1 MWQMTSLRE
10 DAIIQLT
17 TLVKNPTE
25 KLVLSDKYDVPAWSI
40 PALLEFVNRE
50 SMLTE
55 DDVRDIGLQ
64 RALKVV
70 TLRERRMRASARHE
84 PAKCGDCGAA
94 GYIVTASKCQC
105 YGTCYRCSGATLLGE
120 VVPSTSPTSLI
131 EQDIKDAFNLE

>member
-17 TLVKNPTE
+17 TLLKDPTE

-50 SMLTE
+50 APLSE

-70 TLRERRMRASARHE
+70 ILRERRMRASARLE

-94 GYIVTASKCQC
+94 GYIATARKCDC
-105 YGTCYRCSGATLLGE
+105 DETCFSCSGVSLLGE
-120 VVPSTSPTSLI
+120 VVPSTSPTSLV
-131 EQDIKDAFNLE
+131 EQDIKDAFGLE